1 MWWTNYY
8 SQGGFKVR
16 AFIIVRQRCY
26 FFIFSKA
33 RVSLSQSVCTNVGEK
48 IAISRRI
55 NRAWRL
61 IGWGEIRKGT
71 KIELNE

>member
-1 MWWTNYY
+1 MVDELLQSRVIQSKSHYNCKT
-8 SQGGFKVR
+8 KMLP
-16 AFIIVRQRCY
+16 
-26 FFIFSKA
+26 FIFSKA

>member
-1 MWWTNYY
+1 MLNIG
-8 SQGGFKVR
+8 SLSCGGR
-16 AFIIVRQRCY
+16 IITVKGD
-26 FFIFSKA
+26 SNKA

>member
-1 MWWTNYY
+1 MVDELLQSTVIQSKSLYNCNA
-8 SQGGFKVR
+8 GMLH
-16 AFIIVRQRCY
+16 
-26 FFIFSKA
+26 FIFSKA